1 MTDGERYAQDCYWN
15 IDSAFGMTWAAAH
28 SLDDAIPHIKEHAP
42 HLMGQVV
49 HQARVLTL
57 VQGLLMK
64 SRDLQRQ
71 IYQELTDRD

>member
-1 MTDGERYAQDCYWN
+1 MTEGERHAQDCYWN
-15 IDSAFGMTWAAAH
+15 IDSAFSLTWDAAR
-28 SLDDAIPHIKEHAP
+28 SLDEAIPHIKEHAP

-64 SRDLQRQ
+64 SRDRQLQ
-71 IYQELTDRD
+71 IYQELADRG